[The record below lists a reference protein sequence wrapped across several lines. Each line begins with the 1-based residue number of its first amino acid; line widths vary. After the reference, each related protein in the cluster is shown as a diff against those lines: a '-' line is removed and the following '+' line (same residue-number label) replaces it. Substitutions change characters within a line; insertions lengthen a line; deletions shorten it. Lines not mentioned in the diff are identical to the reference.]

1 MRELPYMNDSMPD
14 VSKLMTPERMRVQQL
29 LDQKANALKMFR
41 DGLIDMTQLNE
52 QLQAVKREMA
62 KIRRVS

>member
-1 MRELPYMNDSMPD
+1 MNDSMPD

-62 KIRRVS
+62 TIRRVS

>member
-1 MRELPYMNDSMPD
+1 MNDSMPD